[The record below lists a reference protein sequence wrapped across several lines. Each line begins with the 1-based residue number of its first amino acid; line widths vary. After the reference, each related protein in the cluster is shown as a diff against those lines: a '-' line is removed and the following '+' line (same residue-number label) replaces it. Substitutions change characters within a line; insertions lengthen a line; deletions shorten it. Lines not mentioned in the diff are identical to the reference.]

1 MIVNPEGFKSF
12 KNFIVMKKIKDEIV
26 AWVKDYFAKNGDSE
40 TKALIGI
47 SGGKDSTVVAAVCV
61 EALGK
66 DRVVGVLMPNGV
78 QTDIADSK
86 RVCDFL
92 GIKSYEINLK
102 EGYDALAQEI
112 SSKTGCE
119 LSSQFKTNTPS
130 RLRMTTLYGV
140 AALIGNCR
148 ISNNGN
154 LSERLI
160 GYFTIWGD
168 GAGDFAPLANLYVSD
183 VVNLGIELGLPEDLV
198 RKVPS
203 DGMCGKTDEDNLGF
217 SYADIEKVSRGL
229 YNDVEPEI
237 AAKIKNKINGISWKC
252 KLLNLPCFVP
262 SQKVLAIVDA
272 QNDFID
278 GSLGVGVERWS
289 IAKKNIMELIRKENY
304 DRIVFTKD
312 WHPANHCSFKEQGGP
327 WPSHCVEGEFGA
339 EIDSDFSNMN
349 VRAITINK
357 GCKQDTEEYGIDVL
371 TECVNVKEVHLVGLC
386 YDFCIA
392 SCAKE
397 TAKNNPGTKVVIKK
411 AGTVAID
418 DNAVIDFDG
427 LDIIVE

>member
-1 MIVNPEGFKSF
+1 MEKNVDTMKDNTMNHITDEAEKENRIKIVDGEEILVNEKYVERSIVKRFRKEIWRKFVKAINEYEMIQ
-12 KNFIVMKKIKDEIV
+12 D
-26 AWVKDYFAKNGDSE
+26 GDRI
-40 TKALIGI
+40 AVCI
-47 SGGKDSTVVAAVCV
+47 SGGKDSSIVAALCA

-66 DRVVGVLMPNGV
+66 DRVIGVLMPNGV

-229 YNDVEPEI
+229 YNDVESEI
-237 AAKIKNKINGISWKC
+237 AAKIKNKINEG
-252 KLLNLPCFVP
+252 NLEAF
-262 SQKVLAIVDA
+262 LVD
-272 QNDFID
+272 
-278 GSLGVGVERWS
+278 
-289 IAKKNIMELIRKENY
+289 
-304 DRIVFTKD
+304 
-312 WHPANHCSFKEQGGP
+312 
-327 WPSHCVEGEFGA
+327 
-339 EIDSDFSNMN
+339 
-349 VRAITINK
+349 
-357 GCKQDTEEYGIDVL
+357 
-371 TECVNVKEVHLVGLC
+371 
-386 YDFCIA
+386 
-392 SCAKE
+392 
-397 TAKNNPGTKVVIKK
+397 
-411 AGTVAID
+411 
-418 DNAVIDFDG
+418 
-427 LDIIVE
+427 

>member
-1 MIVNPEGFKSF
+1 MR
-12 KNFIVMKKIKDEIV
+12 KIKDEIV

-78 QTDIADSK
+78 QTDINDSK

-119 LSSQFKTNTPS
+119 LSAQFKTNTPS

-203 DGMCGKTDEDNLGF
+203 DGMCGKSDEDNLGF
-217 SYADIEKVSRGL
+217 SYADIEKVARGL
-229 YNDVEPEI
+229 YDDVEPEI

-262 SQKVLAIVDA
+262 SQKVLAIIDA

-278 GSLGVGVERWS
+278 GSLGVGVEKWA

-327 WPSHCVEGEFGA
+327 WPSHCVEGELGA
-339 EIDSDFSNMN
+339 EIDSDFRNMN
-349 VRAITINK
+349 VRAFTINK
-357 GCKQDTEEYGIDVL
+357 GCKQDIEEYGIDVL

-386 YDFCIA
+386 YDFCVA

-427 LDIIVE
+427 LDIVVE